1 MRTDKI
7 VSIFQLEGEQ
17 RELAEIIG
25 LESYKKLV
33 EWCGGSAVYIKKSDT
48 LTRNQR
54 NDEIRKDFNGRN
66 YREISRKYNLSES
79 SIRKILSDDK

>member
-1 MRTDKI
+1 LRTDKI

-17 RELAEIIG
+17 RELAEVIG

-33 EWCGGSAVYIKKSDT
+33 EWCGGSSVYIKKSDT

-54 NDEIRKDFNGRN
+54 NDEIRRDFNGRN
-66 YREISRKYNLSES
+66 YKEIARKYNLSES